1 MMSCLVSTVDVQ
13 LLKRRG
19 MFYSTTFCYQQKK
32 INKKTKRKKTV
43 HDLELFGYSGVSVAQ
58 GRARGL
64 CGV

>member
-1 MMSCLVSTVDVQ
+1 MPGQYCGCATPHA
-13 LLKRRG
+13 
-19 MFYSTTFCYQQKK
+19 
-32 INKKTKRKKTV
+32 KRKKTV